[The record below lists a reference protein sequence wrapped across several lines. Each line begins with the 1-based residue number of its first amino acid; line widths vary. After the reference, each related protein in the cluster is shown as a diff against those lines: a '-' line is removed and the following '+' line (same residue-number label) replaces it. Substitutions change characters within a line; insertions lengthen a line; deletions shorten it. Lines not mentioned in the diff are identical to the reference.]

1 MAEYRAYVVGR
12 DGHHLRSH
20 AFVAADEESAIEH
33 AKKFIDVHN
42 VELWSGTRFIARLD
56 HKAPNE
62 CGVMGTRLSLPA
74 R

>member
-12 DGHHLRSH
+12 DGHYLRSH
-20 AFVAADEESAIEH
+20 AFVAADEELAIEH

-56 HKAPNE
+56 HKA
-62 CGVMGTRLSLPA
+62 R
-74 R
+74 